1 MIFSNTIKLGLTYN
15 SAMEKLTL
23 TLIEAKVLPISI
35 KYNPGKVCS
44 KNYK

>member
-15 SAMEKLTL
+15 RAMEKLTL

-35 KYNPGKVCS
+35 KYNPGRV
-44 KNYK
+44 